1 MIFDLKAN
9 LGGRLIGN
17 QLKKFIFAP
26 DCTETYNIINTSINL
41 LMKNLHF
48 KFMAICMS
56 VMIAG
61 LFVGCGPDNV
71 TPVEPD
77 DPEVE
82 KPGPGPA
89 VDPNVGDF
97 ALEVKSVAADCVEL
111 LVTAPAE
118 VEIAYQVVSE
128 ETLISPAVLFK
139 DTKNSTFVT
148 VTPGQTLKVTA
159 NVEQDATQY
168 LYAAAKLNDKNYS
181 ALVTVEF
188 TTPAYE
194 FDELITIVDT
204 YLDGYK
210 AHITFPQE
218 TLERE
223 HAIRVASMPLAWYNF
238 MTSTQGTD
246 AIDLQA
252 IASQGDPYRGHLFRD
267 STIVWND
274 DNVVLLDKFGDPV
287 IDENGEMYDIH
298 EPMAPGEP
306 TIIFAGECRYG
317 SKEDFADV
325 VGYYQPERDSWSVP
339 YYDRANRKWLGAFQ
353 KKTFFTKEPT
363 LCDAT
368 VTVDIPEDEIEV
380 TDAMVY
386 FTMDEG
392 VSRYFYMI
400 LDNSTYNQLLGT
412 YLDGHEE
419 WFQWFLT
426 SYIAF
431 FEWGIYPL
439 TEDHSVNAAAGFVE
453 PLTGGET
460 YHVLV
465 TVMGDDRGATQRFI
479 HKTFTAKEK
488 TKRAPVIDVKAVEN
502 GDPYLATFNI
512 KAPNKD
518 VVGAYWACNYARE
531 FELMFNAKY
540 TYADIL
546 KGNYSFTSEEIAQI
560 NSDEGLEVSSP
571 TLDGEVTRFAVYG
584 CNDEYTFNYVDDEKE
599 GAGWAD
605 YHAPMAEKKA
615 PVNSPLLETL
625 QGEWTATATIMAKEK
640 LEDDS
645 VVSYNVEHS
654 SKIVISSAAPEVP
667 AYLDESVYDLYP
679 KKTKDDV
686 DGMFE
691 ELGDLTDQFTE
702 YRLEGQNRLLCNG
715 FIDFDYYKNPGRL
728 TYRTPYDL
736 FVATNYNSLDVP
748 MIMNDFG
755 PKWFMEVLADGSVIV
770 PFDSM
775 YLPPMHRWPGYP
787 FYVGAVS
794 GEYAVIDATK
804 EVPGFPVEVSADGN
818 TITIKPIVA
827 GGQNC
832 YMNAVGNAPDG
843 LEIIA
848 SVISEIVLT
857 RGWTEPEQP
866 EAVPAAAPARLK
878 AVTFDGKPVSKL
890 PKQKII
896 KSMTD
901 LEAAPRREYKAD
913 ETPNVVTREMVD
925 ATSAKII
932 NHFNVR

>member
-1 MIFDLKAN
+1 MKN
-9 LGGRLIGN
+9 
-17 QLKKFIFAP
+17 
-26 DCTETYNIINTSINL
+26 S
-41 LMKNLHF
+41 LMKSLSF
-48 KFMAICMS
+48 GIVALMT
-56 VMIAG
+56 G
-61 LFVGCGPDNV
+61 LFIACGPQV
-71 TPVEPD
+71 TPEPEPG
-77 DPEVE
+77 PE
-82 KPGPGPA
+82 PGPGPDTEKP

-97 ALEVKSVAADCVEL
+97 ALEVKSVAADYVEL
-111 LVTAPAE
+111 LVKAPAE

-128 ETLISPAVLFK
+128 EIVISPAVLFK
-139 DTKNSTFVT
+139 DTKHSTFVT

-159 NVEQDATQY
+159 DVEQDATQY

-181 ALVTVEF
+181 ALVMVEF
-188 TTPAYE
+188 TTPAYN
-194 FDELITIVDT
+194 FGELVTVVDT
-204 YLDGYK
+204 YYDGYK
-210 AHITFPQE
+210 VHITVPQE
-218 TLERE
+218 TKDRGNV
-223 HAIRVASMPLAWYNF
+223 IRYGSTSLAWYNLLK
-238 MTSTQGTD
+238 SSKGGD
-246 AIDLQA
+246 AVDLNA
-252 IASQGDPYRGHLFRD
+252 IVANGNPYGNYAMND
-267 STIVWND
+267 STIIVND
-274 DNVVLLDKFGDPV
+274 MTSVLLDKDGEPV
-287 IDENGEMYDIH
+287 IDEDGNMIDVHDPI
-298 EPMAPGEP
+298 APGEP
-306 TIIFAGECRYG
+306 TIFLAGECRLG
-317 SKEDFADV
+317 DQWEFADV
-325 VGYYQPERDSWSVP
+325 MGYQIISSKEPVYTYTIPLFDWNTGWS
-339 YYDRANRKWLGAFQ
+339 GAFQ
-353 KKTFFTKEPT
+353 KKTFFTKEPVP
-363 LCDAT
+363 CD
-368 VTVDIPEDEIEV
+368 VSVEIEIPEDEIGV

-386 FTMDEG
+386 FNMDEG

-400 LDNSTYNQLLGT
+400 LDNSTYNQVLST

-431 FEWGIYPL
+431 YEWGVFPL
-439 TEDHSVNAAAGFVE
+439 TESAYTNAAAGFVE

-465 TVMGDDRGATQRFI
+465 TVMGDEDGATQNFV
-479 HKTFTAKEK
+479 HKTFKAKEK
-488 TKRAPVIDVKAVEN
+488 TKRAPVIEVKAVEN
-502 GDPYLATFNI
+502 GDPYLATFNV

-546 KGNYSFTSEEIAQI
+546 KGNYQFTSEELAML
-560 NSDEGLEVSSP
+560 NSDSGLELSYP

-605 YHAPMAEKKA
+605 YHAPMAEKKT
-615 PVNSPLLETL
+615 PVTSPLFETL
-625 QGEWTATATIMAKEK
+625 QGEWTATATIVAKEK

-654 SKIVISSAAPEVP
+654 SKVVISNSAPEVP
-667 AYLDESVYDLYP
+667 ASLDPSVYDLYP
-679 KKTKDDV
+679 KNTKDDV

-715 FIDFDYYKNPGRL
+715 FIDFDYYKDPGRL
-728 TYRTPYDL
+728 TYRTPYEL
-736 FVATNYNSLDVP
+736 FTATNYNSVDVP
-748 MIMNDFG
+748 MLMYDFG

-775 YLPPMHRWPGYP
+775 YMPPMHNWPGYP

-794 GEYAVIDATK
+794 GEYAALDATA
-804 EVPGFPVEVSADGN
+804 EHPGFPVEISADGN
-818 TITIKPIVA
+818 TITIKPIVT

-832 YMNAVGNAPDG
+832 YMNAVGSSPNG

-848 SVISEIVLT
+848 TVVSEIVLT

-866 EAVPAAAPARLK
+866 EQVPAAAPARLK
-878 AVTFDGKPVSKL
+878 AVTLDGRAVGKL
-890 PKQKII
+890 PQQKVI

-913 ETPNVVTREMVD
+913 NTPNVVTKEMVD
-925 ATSAKII
+925 ATSEKIL